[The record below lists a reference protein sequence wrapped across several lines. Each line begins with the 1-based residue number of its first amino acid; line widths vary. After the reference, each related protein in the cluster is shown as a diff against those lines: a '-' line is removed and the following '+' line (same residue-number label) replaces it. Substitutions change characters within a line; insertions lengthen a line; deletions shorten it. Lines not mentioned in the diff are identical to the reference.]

1 MNIEWQFSKDDI
13 VRVKSTIRA
22 QCETIIVKDRQKRN
36 LADDRPT
43 VTANRL
49 WEALVC
55 MRITT
60 QARSGPGSDVSKFQ
74 RLRLSTFPLTYD
86 TVRDQHNRT
95 DFISEILKKHKAG
108 RHRPTI
114 AMQLSKNF
122 EELEQDGWREICSQC
137 NLLVHSVC
145 RQTEI
150 EVAKYLQ
157 DRLAGFG
164 PKQARNVLQ
173 ALGLTR
179 YEIPIDSR
187 VTHWLNKEL
196 KFPYRVRSEDLS
208 SPIIYRLISDAI
220 CALCEKCGVLPCIL
234 DAAIFASKDKD
245 DWDAKELVY

>member
-1 MNIEWQFSKDDI
+1 MSLKWDFNDEQVALAKRLIEEQ
-13 VRVKSTIRA
+13 KSTIFV
-22 QCETIIVKDRQKRN
+22 QDRQKRN

-196 KFPYRVRSEDLS
+196 KFPYRVRSKDLS